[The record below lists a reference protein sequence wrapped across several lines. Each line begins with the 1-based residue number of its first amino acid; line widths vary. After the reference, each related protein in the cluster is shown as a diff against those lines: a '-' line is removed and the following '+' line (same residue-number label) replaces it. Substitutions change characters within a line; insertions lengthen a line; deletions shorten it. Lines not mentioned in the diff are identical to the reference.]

1 MNLRILDPLSQF
13 LTSVVENF
21 IQFLLVSIFLKLFLY
36 KYLMNAA
43 AYLNGWVVD
52 VGWFVF
58 PLKCIL
64 LSSLRKIFNAVH
76 LILCVL
82 VLPKTY
88 VVVTSCDN

>member
-1 MNLRILDPLSQF
+1 M
-13 LTSVVENF
+13 
-21 IQFLLVSIFLKLFLY
+21 SIFLKPFLY

-43 AYLNGWVVD
+43 AYLSGWVVN

-64 LSSLRKIFNAVH
+64 LSSLRKIFSAFN

-82 VLPKTY
+82 VYPKSY
-88 VVVTSCDN
+88 VVGASCGN